1 MKIAVL
7 NGSPK
12 GEISVTM
19 QYVRYIQKQYP
30 EHELRIISVAHE
42 INGIERDPVKWQ
54 TVMDEVQSSDGVL
67 WATPVY
73 FFLVPS
79 QLKRFI
85 EPISERQAEGIF
97 RGKYAAALVTSIHC
111 MDHTAMNYLAGIG
124 EDLGMRFVGGFTP
137 EMEDLE
143 IPQERANL

>member
-79 QLKRFI
+79 QLK
-85 EPISERQAEGIF
+85 PS
-97 RGKYAAALVTSIHC
+97 S
-111 MDHTAMNYLAGIG
+111 N
-124 EDLGMRFVGGFTP
+124 
-137 EMEDLE
+137 
-143 IPQERANL
+143 